1 MVINAKVM
9 RLRPIIFFKVAG
21 TSSLFLGLRSRSEI
35 CILNENARYMLMKNA
50 PTANIIFIPNKVVTK
65 QEGSVLFDKMNTITA
80 KFLGVALNFIGSIS
94 ESSDYS
100 LAWNKGK
107 AAVSIGES
115 TTCYHDF
122 AAIVDELDKVSISP
136 KGNDIQFFNST
147 K

>member
-1 MVINAKVM
+1 
-9 RLRPIIFFKVAG
+9 
-21 TSSLFLGLRSRSEI
+21 
-35 CILNENARYMLMKNA
+35 
-50 PTANIIFIPNKVVTK
+50 
-65 QEGSVLFDKMNTITA
+65 MNTITA
-80 KFLGVALNFIGSIS
+80 KFLGIALTFIGSIS

-122 AAIVDELDKVSISP
+122 AAIVDELDKVAMSRKS
-136 KGNDIQFFNST
+136 DVLQFFNST